1 MGRDLT
7 METNRVVTKMLSYGV
22 EYRDIRPPNVL
33 WNPKTSNV
41 VLVDFER
48 LEILKQVSVLQETS
62 LNRKQ
67 KRKRKHPQLDPSLS
81 KSSDRLFINSTKC
94 FD

>member
-1 MGRDLT
+1 MLLLLLLVR
-7 METNRVVTKMLSYGV
+7 MLSCGV
-22 EYRDIRPPNVL
+22 EHRDIRPPNVL
-33 WNPKTSNV
+33 WNPETSNV

-48 LEILKQVSVLQETS
+48 SEILKQVSVLQETS
-62 LNRKQ
+62 PNRKR

-81 KSSDRLFINSTKC
+81 KSSDRPFINSTKC